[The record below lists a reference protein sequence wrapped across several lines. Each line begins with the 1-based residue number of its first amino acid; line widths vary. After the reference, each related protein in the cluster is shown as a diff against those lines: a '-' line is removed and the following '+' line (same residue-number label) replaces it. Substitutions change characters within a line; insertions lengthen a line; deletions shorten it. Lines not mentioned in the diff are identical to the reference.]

1 MSNHAMLNVVR
12 ELERPSSSDGLA
24 QVLEGRQ
31 KVMINALA
39 DSTKTSCGSH

>member
-1 MSNHAMLNVVR
+1 MLNMVR
-12 ELERPSSSDGLA
+12 ELVSPSSSDGLE
-24 QVLEGRQ
+24 QVLDRRQ